1 MFWLSI
7 GLIVFIV
14 SGLVALVVPAV
25 PAVWAYA
32 RHVTRFGLQFS
43 GVLAVAW
50 LLMTMSANAR
60 AAGLGI
66 PAAAGPGISS
76 VVLTAAWHSL
86 LLLGVASVIGIGGG
100 LWLAYTTTLVRHGGA
115 TLALA
120 TTVVLAVP
128 TFLIAILAQT
138 LQGDIY
144 NLTGLNATGGY
155 ARVSPLTL
163 LWASLVVG
171 LRPAAYVY
179 RHARLDLEL
188 ASLADHVRVA
198 KSRGLLDRQ
207 IAYRYIFR
215 PALPTL
221 IAGVLNSIRLMIG
234 TLPLVE
240 YFFAYPGLGQLLIF
254 SFGIGYQGGGVPA
267 FNPTLTMVVVA
278 ALAAL
283 LLLGEAAAR
292 VFQQLLDPRLNE
304 LRAET

>member
-1 MFWLSI
+1 VFWLSI
-7 GLIVFIV
+7 SLIIFIV
-14 SGLVALVVPAV
+14 SGLVALVAPAV
-25 PAVWAYA
+25 PAVWTYA

-50 LLMTMSANAR
+50 LLVTMSANSR

-66 PAAAGPGISS
+66 PGPASQAISS
-76 VVLTAAWHSL
+76 EVITAAWHSL
-86 LLLGVASVIGIGGG
+86 LLLGVASVIGMGGG
-100 LWLAYTTTLVRHGGA
+100 LWLAYSTTLLRHGGA
-115 TLALA
+115 SLALTA
-120 TTVVLAVP
+120 TVVLAVP
-128 TFLIAILAQT
+128 TFLIAIVAET
-138 LQGDIY
+138 LQGDVY
-144 NLTGLNATGGY
+144 SLTGLTTSGGFGHLNAL
-155 ARVSPLTL
+155 ALF
-163 LWASLVVG
+163 WAAFVVG

-198 KSRGLLDRQ
+198 KSRGLLERQ

-221 IAGVLNSIRLMIG
+221 IAGALNSLRLMIG
-234 TLPLVE
+234 SLPLVE

-267 FNPTLTMVVVA
+267 FNPTLTVVVVA
-278 ALAAL
+278 AIAAL

-304 LRAET
+304 LRAEI